1 MELPLCDEREDVQKK
16 TFSKWINSQ
25 LAKKKLEPVTDL
37 FFDLRDGSKLLALLE
52 VLTEKPCK
60 KEKGKMRVH
69 HLNNVNNA
77 LQILR
82 DYRIKLVNIN
92 NNDIVDGNPK
102 LTLGLVWSIILH
114 WQVQDV
120 LKGIMKE
127 AKQTNL
133 EKTLLAWCRQMTQGY
148 EGVDI
153 RNFTTSWTDGLAF
166 NALIHKFEPELF
178 DYDTQLHKPPA
189 QRLEYAFKLAHKY
202 LNIDRLLDPED
213 VNTTYPDKKSIMTY
227 VMCLFQ
233 VLPHDTVDMQ
243 FADPSYAPPLPR
255 RQAEAARPARPSS
268 FLSSGSGVDINTYST
283 ILEEVLGW
291 LADAGARLEAPDGDS
306 DSLAHVKSRFKA
318 HEAYMVE
325 LTERKADIFEVLD
338 EGKRLLTEKV
348 TAEEEAEI
356 REQMRLLTLRWEELR
371 QRAIETQT
379 QLQSRLAQVQ
389 LSAMD
394 ALRSWLTG
402 MENRISL
409 TAPLGPDLSTLP
421 AQAAEH
427 AALAA
432 EVGRWKP
439 HVTELF
445 DVLVVEE
452 DGDDSEFANLEDHL
466 SVLSERWNFTVSWS
480 EQREQHIAQLQ
491 RHWPQLHEQLA
502 QLKDWVDGQEARLKA
517 MEAEPTTEQQ
527 ALQQQG
533 NQLQELQSQME
544 EWHSR
549 FAVLQDLST
558 QVLACLESDSP
569 AQEDITQRLED
580 VKDRWDCL
588 VQIIEAQSL
597 RLQRC
602 GMNVRPRVA
611 SSTDDV
617 SGAPGGAKRRRVQSA
632 NAHNDFMTALHD
644 FSQWSLAARER
655 TERAL
660 SGGGDQ
666 AAALSELNQVWREV
680 EAHQPDVEE
689 VRRLA
694 ARLCRGFQQRGER
707 DDVLRKVER
716 VEADYQDVRRLV
728 AERRDRAEYLL
739 DEAAFYEEL
748 GQLGGLVDQ
757 HLAWVE
763 GVRPRPAGRMAVL
776 AACKERLEQMQRDE
790 ERVTAMAN
798 KAKDLISL
806 GQGDE
811 EQVEADVDVFL
822 QKWET
827 VMNKITELETEV
839 SNTQPERPAAF
850 LEAVAALSGW
860 VAELHDALLGEPFV
874 VRAAAEMETQLDRY
888 KELQSEMDTQQA
900 SLDFVN
906 SSGQELISA
915 GDAELRGQLDELNQR
930 WGAAGALL
938 TDRMAK
944 LEQAIFDSYQYQTE
958 GDGVESWLREVED
971 LLSEPAAEGDAAA
984 LTAQM
989 EQSDGLLRDT
999 CSLRTTLEGV
1009 LRTGD
1014 RLRTSAAPE
1023 LRQHL
1028 TERSRRL
1035 TEQLDTAERRAR
1047 ERAQRIE
1054 KAVDDCKQVAEQ
1066 TRMLSELVSEVESQL
1081 PADTAITTP
1090 GQLNDLRQLLT
1101 KLSARLLEGQARHEQ
1116 LSKQADAAAGAACQ
1130 RWLEL
1135 STQLTARAE
1144 RCDQAIANYDQFKKL
1159 TFAEN
1164 SWLDRLE
1171 KKLARSPRLAADAE
1185 EISAELDE
1193 LETYLHNHPAE
1204 RIPQIQ
1210 TLAEQLTAASVL
1222 RDEVQTD
1229 RDNIVHRWQQ
1239 FSETELSADFG
1250 TAERLLRQL
1259 SEQAARYLAEG
1270 RENAAARLQEQ
1281 LGVLQST
1288 YGEVRSEYVKF
1299 QTPAD
1304 FEPRLS
1310 AVAERLAEAQRQA
1323 GEAEKETDRPE
1334 GIQAQMD
1341 SCLRL
1346 YQGLAELKSEVE
1358 YVIRTGRKVVEDGA
1372 CDQPQQLTERLDSLK
1387 ALYNQLGC
1395 RVPETKC
1402 ALEARLRAARRLPP
1416 LEQWLTEAA
1425 AELDAAEARGD
1436 QCRWQDEAD
1445 ACRRLSEEASRRQT
1459 ALAALGEADAAA
1471 PALQRRLA
1479 EARDGWRR
1487 LQTRLADRAR
1497 LVQEKQEASDARL
1510 ASFESDLSDL
1520 DKWLEDA
1527 EKAAEDSGKAQELE
1541 RQLPERRSQLAAAQ
1555 QTAAQLALTQ
1565 CEQSVSSMMSELN
1578 TRWMEV
1584 TDKVQRA
1591 AAASR
1596 VSAPAPTAQSRQTE
1610 FVRTIESKQREL
1622 AAEPPVSLV
1631 VTLPYS
1637 TPPRT
1642 IVEVEQTT
1650 VTISYLTMD
1659 VETPATVTSAPS
1671 ASVTTTSSSLPSA
1684 AVPSVDTSAP
1694 KPAQKT
1700 VPAQDLSPAPAPV
1713 PAAIP
1718 APAPVAAPAP
1728 AQDSSPSR
1736 KSSTSSVLDDVISGL
1751 EQTADHSRQLLSTL
1765 ERKRRRSV
1773 ERMYEMAA
1781 QADAQRSMAAA
1792 KSRRRSDEFLARRS
1806 SSSSPAPTAVSAPG
1820 ADYEVITYKS
1830 PSPWS
1835 PRSSVCS
1842 FSPRD
1847 SPLREFPP
1855 LLEEAVVTVGRLSL
1869 PSAQDPERCHLAGST
1884 ELTEP
1889 AARESPRRLSAS
1901 RTPPPV
1907 PPKPRSRSLGAPPS
1921 PATPPAPAARTAP
1934 AVPARTS
1941 ASPTTRRFK
1950 IIGVDSDLNG
1960 AAEADD
1966 DVFTAT
1972 RVDRAPAD
1980 WTDSPPPAR
1989 DKLAALRRI
1998 TELAPAAPAAPAPS
2012 AAPQQRSEEPPAARE
2027 AEVTREQRGAPH
2039 HLMTRS
2045 PRAARPPASTGST
2058 VPDLVTPLAEL
2069 ERQRRVKVLS
2079 SDSSDSDSSDS
2090 SDSDSDDSLHL
2101 STSSLSDRDF
2111 GEPRRPRPQQ
2121 GPTPA
2126 TTTTKNAPPK
2136 RTPERSVALES
2147 SPEVI
2152 ANQFAVSARRSSSDR
2167 MRSSPAD
2174 RTSGAGV
2181 LANRYAVEGPAP
2193 PAGQDE
2199 VAAYVAEVDACIG
2212 RIDAVEADMERQPK
2226 VAARRHSE
2234 IEAAQLAVSLLQPD
2248 VATLISRGDTLVYG
2262 LHSRDVGRAETLRR
2276 KLDGLRARWH
2286 ALKSHMEVRRLTY
2299 QRLDSISR
2307 SCKHQLEDIERWLLQ
2322 VNARLEAANND
2333 LAQQKALQE
2342 EISERGVEL
2351 ESVRWETADLT
2362 GQDREKLAA
2371 ILDDLSK
2378 RWKAAQDRCK
2388 QYQKL
2393 MDGKNID
2400 PKTAPSPAAAF
2411 AARVS
2416 TVREAVATVQRQLA
2430 SAPLGVRQYERF
2442 NAREEALKS
2451 IRAAMDAL
2459 EPRVSELLTD
2469 LGSLTSADSA
2479 QRQMAQR
2486 AADKLRDDWRRLQ
2499 QGYQERHSNM
2509 ARCRETWRLLQDNMH
2524 EFGQWLVT
2532 AEARIAETR
2541 SLGTAEIPQLRA
2553 AQKELEK
2560 QVTIKHNVYTAIS
2573 SASREVI
2580 GGLSAAEATNFLEK
2594 IENLNKRWKGVLAE
2608 LAARR
2613 ERISTMEDEQEAHT
2627 QTAALLSWI
2636 ESVLALTQQQ
2646 INPSDEGALIVNN
2659 SMAQSRMAELA
2670 DKKTLA
2676 NKLSWPERKYRP
2688 LAELQKISTGLEQV
2702 GSVLPG
2708 HCARLQQQLSAVQKL
2723 YQALTALGDWAQRR
2737 LNGVA
2742 EWDPERR
2749 TEQRQ
2754 LLAADL
2760 GEKQQEWRSVVDQF
2774 ERLKES
2780 CAAAGLPVA
2789 QDVQSRVDG
2798 VQASWRQLQEV
2809 SEGRQ
2814 VTVTPS
2820 AVPTSPAS
2828 PAAAA
2833 PVRRVDRT
2841 SIKNALKRVTAAI
2854 VHVEPRSY
2862 VSKLLRTGPLGSAAH
2877 SPSADPSPSP
2887 TSPDGSRAG
2896 SQPPSFPSPLTKH
2909 RAVAP
2914 AALVTS
2920 LDKSISQIKDWLTLI
2935 TRMCDKPVIIGDAA
2949 DVERVVSKH
2958 KNVLRELESRKAQLS
2973 ELVSSADGLK
2983 DDHNRQQVH
2992 TKVSQLRESWDQT
3005 EAAVHRRLSQLE
3017 TARLDSAS
3025 WEASRAELAA
3035 WLTRLEVRLDQLTPV
3050 GHTADLLETQIREQK
3065 ALALEVHQHKQRV
3078 EAFSQLTH
3086 QLIASCQREDTRH
3099 IKRTMEQ
3106 VNQRYGSLNASIM
3119 ARGKSLHSA
3128 LSSLSNFDQALER
3141 FSAWM
3146 SETESQLEYID
3157 AEVDRLGAR
3166 QDAQALR
3173 TPGNQLKDLQTE
3185 IDSHRDVYASL
3196 VGGGQK
3202 LGAGLDNAE
3211 EASML
3216 QCRLDQMNHRWNY
3229 LKNRA
3234 VAIKNRVESSSESW
3248 GALLLSLRELL
3259 EWTIRKDTE
3268 LGRLGLVTGDVAALQ
3283 RQQEDVRSLLSQLDD
3298 KQALI
3303 DSKLKAAR
3311 AITAEAAGLSES
3323 SDSEARSDADGD
3335 GRGYRSDVEQTRD
3348 LVRSVR
3354 REAAKLGDKWA
3365 ELRQQADAARRKI
3378 DATLVKMHVLE
3389 KCMNDVEER
3398 VCAAEAARGSWS
3410 DDGVTT
3416 DGDVT
3421 QYKQISSQLVGAQRG
3436 LDDINDQAARLAANS
3451 VPLNSAQLSRLESL
3465 NGRMK
3470 SLTAAMDERYRQ
3482 VAGGRPPAPHAADG
3496 FLGRSVEPP
3505 WERGTAANHV
3515 PYYMNHSTQR
3525 TQWDHP
3531 ALAELM
3537 HGMAQLNTVR
3547 FSAYR
3552 TSLKLRRLQRRLA
3565 LHHLPLAHAVEAFDG
3580 HGLRAQ
3586 NDKLIDVPDM
3596 LTVLATLY
3604 ETIAA
3609 ESNDQ
3614 VDMPV
3619 CLDLCLNWLLNVY
3632 DSQRTGQLRVLS
3644 FKVGIVALSKGHLEE
3659 KYRYMFRLIADPQRQ
3674 ADQRKLGLLLHDLI
3688 QLPRQLGEVAA
3699 FGGSNIEPSVRSCF
3713 QQAGAERETIEAV
3726 HLLAWLR
3733 AEPQSVVW
3741 LPVLHRVAGA
3751 ERARHQAKCNVCKEY
3766 PIIGFRYRCLKCFNF
3781 DMCQEC
3787 FFTGRVSKSHKLTHP
3802 MHEYCTESSSS
3813 DDIKDFT
3820 KSLRNKFKSK
3830 RYFKKHPKLGYLPV
3844 QTVLEGDAL
3853 ESPTASPQHQSPE
3866 RGHMFNSSRFS
3877 DTDVHNFSTPES
3889 EDEHQ
3894 LIMQYCHSLN
3904 TSNGCASG
3912 GGSGGGGAAVPCSP
3926 VQLVREIDGSQRH
3939 QLETMIRELED
3950 ENKCL
3955 QAEYQRLRSAGP
3967 APAELPAGPRDR
3979 EMLTEARLLRQ
3990 HKGRLETRM
3999 QVLEEHNRQL
4009 EQQLSKLRRL
4019 LDEGGGGSGS
4029 LSRTGTL
4036 QTRSVTASQLATD
4049 SPARANGGSLPR
4061 QGSQR
4066 GGHEPSPQR
4075 FPPPAPEYGARASLE
4090 RQVRRLSVG
4099 REMRELH
4106 ELRSYVRPDYPRPDD
4121 LALPTSGRPP
4131 PAPVYNPLVHAHPR
4145 PADYVGNL
4153 FSYAGDLGKA
4163 VGELVNVMTDE
4174 EPSPE
4179 ERPKQ

>member
-1 MELPLCDEREDVQKK
+1 
-16 TFSKWINSQ
+16 
-25 LAKKKLEPVTDL
+25 
-37 FFDLRDGSKLLALLE
+37 
-52 VLTEKPCK
+52 
-60 KEKGKMRVH
+60 MRVH

-1239 FSETELSADFG
+1239 FSETAAERRGALADDLGAAQRHERQLSETLEWLSGIRRLLAARQAGPLPDSEAEELSADFG

-1358 YVIRTGRKVVEDGA
+1358 YVIRTGRK
-1372 CDQPQQLTERLDSLK
+1372 
-1387 ALYNQLGC
+1387 LGC

-1610 FVRTIESKQREL
+1610 FVRTIESKQRER

-2027 AEVTREQRGAPH
+2027 AE
-2039 HLMTRS
+2039 
-2045 PRAARPPASTGST
+2045 
-2058 VPDLVTPLAEL
+2058 
-2069 ERQRRVKVLS
+2069 
-2079 SDSSDSDSSDS
+2079 
-2090 SDSDSDDSLHL
+2090 
-2101 STSSLSDRDF
+2101 
-2111 GEPRRPRPQQ
+2111 

-2862 VSKLLRTGPLGSAAH
+2862 VSKLLRTGPRYHRPAVGMFLFYKVVKKGRERGRRSVAGGAPEPTPEQRPRRRSVQPCYIDIGYGGGADDGNGPEDAPAASYGARLCPESARRGRRGSHCLTPPEPGGRRGSACSVSSHGAGRSPRRNHAARRHHRHTDSPAGGRDGPSSPVGSAAH

-2920 LDKSISQIKDWLTLI
+2920 LDKSISQRLGTWLVCRQTLTLPPPHPLPQIKDWLTLI

-2958 KNVLRELESRKAQLS
+2958 KRGPANGSAGGGRSPASQHRVPPAPASAQFDNVLRELESRKAQLS

-3157 AEVDRLGAR
+3157 GEVDRLGAR

-3173 TPGNQLKDLQTE
+3173 TPGNQLK
-3185 IDSHRDVYASL
+3185 
-3196 VGGGQK
+3196 
-3202 LGAGLDNAE
+3202 
-3211 EASML
+3211 
-3216 QCRLDQMNHRWNY
+3216 
-3229 LKNRA
+3229 
-3234 VAIKNRVESSSESW
+3234 
-3248 GALLLSLRELL
+3248 
-3259 EWTIRKDTE
+3259 
-3268 LGRLGLVTGDVAALQ
+3268 
-3283 RQQEDVRSLLSQLDD
+3283 
-3298 KQALI
+3298 
-3303 DSKLKAAR
+3303 
-3311 AITAEAAGLSES
+3311 
-3323 SDSEARSDADGD
+3323 
-3335 GRGYRSDVEQTRD
+3335 
-3348 LVRSVR
+3348 
-3354 REAAKLGDKWA
+3354 
-3365 ELRQQADAARRKI
+3365 
-3378 DATLVKMHVLE
+3378 
-3389 KCMNDVEER
+3389 
-3398 VCAAEAARGSWS
+3398 GS
-3410 DDGVTT
+3410 
-3416 DGDVT
+3416 
-3421 QYKQISSQLVGAQRG
+3421 
-3436 LDDINDQAARLAANS
+3436 
-3451 VPLNSAQLSRLESL
+3451 
-3465 NGRMK
+3465 
-3470 SLTAAMDERYRQ
+3470 
-3482 VAGGRPPAPHAADG
+3482 
-3496 FLGRSVEPP
+3496 
-3505 WERGTAANHV
+3505 
-3515 PYYMNHSTQR
+3515 
-3525 TQWDHP
+3525 
-3531 ALAELM
+3531 
-3537 HGMAQLNTVR
+3537 
-3547 FSAYR
+3547 
-3552 TSLKLRRLQRRLA
+3552 
-3565 LHHLPLAHAVEAFDG
+3565 PLA
-3580 HGLRAQ
+3580 
-3586 NDKLIDVPDM
+3586 
-3596 LTVLATLY
+3596 
-3604 ETIAA
+3604 
-3609 ESNDQ
+3609 
-3614 VDMPV
+3614 
-3619 CLDLCLNWLLNVY
+3619 
-3632 DSQRTGQLRVLS
+3632 
-3644 FKVGIVALSKGHLEE
+3644 
-3659 KYRYMFRLIADPQRQ
+3659 
-3674 ADQRKLGLLLHDLI
+3674 
-3688 QLPRQLGEVAA
+3688 
-3699 FGGSNIEPSVRSCF
+3699 
-3713 QQAGAERETIEAV
+3713 
-3726 HLLAWLR
+3726 
-3733 AEPQSVVW
+3733 
-3741 LPVLHRVAGA
+3741 
-3751 ERARHQAKCNVCKEY
+3751 
-3766 PIIGFRYRCLKCFNF
+3766 
-3781 DMCQEC
+3781 
-3787 FFTGRVSKSHKLTHP
+3787 
-3802 MHEYCTESSSS
+3802 
-3813 DDIKDFT
+3813 
-3820 KSLRNKFKSK
+3820 
-3830 RYFKKHPKLGYLPV
+3830 
-3844 QTVLEGDAL
+3844 
-3853 ESPTASPQHQSPE
+3853 
-3866 RGHMFNSSRFS
+3866 
-3877 DTDVHNFSTPES
+3877 
-3889 EDEHQ
+3889 
-3894 LIMQYCHSLN
+3894 
-3904 TSNGCASG
+3904 
-3912 GGSGGGGAAVPCSP
+3912 
-3926 VQLVREIDGSQRH
+3926 
-3939 QLETMIRELED
+3939 
-3950 ENKCL
+3950 
-3955 QAEYQRLRSAGP
+3955 
-3967 APAELPAGPRDR
+3967 
-3979 EMLTEARLLRQ
+3979 
-3990 HKGRLETRM
+3990 
-3999 QVLEEHNRQL
+3999 
-4009 EQQLSKLRRL
+4009 
-4019 LDEGGGGSGS
+4019 
-4029 LSRTGTL
+4029 
-4036 QTRSVTASQLATD
+4036 
-4049 SPARANGGSLPR
+4049 
-4061 QGSQR
+4061 
-4066 GGHEPSPQR
+4066 
-4075 FPPPAPEYGARASLE
+4075 
-4090 RQVRRLSVG
+4090 
-4099 REMRELH
+4099 
-4106 ELRSYVRPDYPRPDD
+4106 
-4121 LALPTSGRPP
+4121 
-4131 PAPVYNPLVHAHPR
+4131 
-4145 PADYVGNL
+4145 
-4153 FSYAGDLGKA
+4153 
-4163 VGELVNVMTDE
+4163 
-4174 EPSPE
+4174 
-4179 ERPKQ
+4179 

>member
-1 MELPLCDEREDVQKK
+1 
-16 TFSKWINSQ
+16 
-25 LAKKKLEPVTDL
+25 
-37 FFDLRDGSKLLALLE
+37 
-52 VLTEKPCK
+52 
-60 KEKGKMRVH
+60 
-69 HLNNVNNA
+69 
-77 LQILR
+77 
-82 DYRIKLVNIN
+82 
-92 NNDIVDGNPK
+92 
-102 LTLGLVWSIILH
+102 
-114 WQVQDV
+114 
-120 LKGIMKE
+120 
-127 AKQTNL
+127 
-133 EKTLLAWCRQMTQGY
+133 
-148 EGVDI
+148 
-153 RNFTTSWTDGLAF
+153 
-166 NALIHKFEPELF
+166 
-178 DYDTQLHKPPA
+178 
-189 QRLEYAFKLAHKY
+189 
-202 LNIDRLLDPED
+202 
-213 VNTTYPDKKSIMTY
+213 
-227 VMCLFQ
+227 
-233 VLPHDTVDMQ
+233 
-243 FADPSYAPPLPR
+243 
-255 RQAEAARPARPSS
+255 
-268 FLSSGSGVDINTYST
+268 
-283 ILEEVLGW
+283 
-291 LADAGARLEAPDGDS
+291 
-306 DSLAHVKSRFKA
+306 
-318 HEAYMVE
+318 
-325 LTERKADIFEVLD
+325 
-338 EGKRLLTEKV
+338 
-348 TAEEEAEI
+348 
-356 REQMRLLTLRWEELR
+356 
-371 QRAIETQT
+371 
-379 QLQSRLAQVQ
+379 
-389 LSAMD
+389 
-394 ALRSWLTG
+394 
-402 MENRISL
+402 
-409 TAPLGPDLSTLP
+409 
-421 AQAAEH
+421 
-427 AALAA
+427 
-432 EVGRWKP
+432 
-439 HVTELF
+439 
-445 DVLVVEE
+445 
-452 DGDDSEFANLEDHL
+452 
-466 SVLSERWNFTVSWS
+466 
-480 EQREQHIAQLQ
+480 
-491 RHWPQLHEQLA
+491 
-502 QLKDWVDGQEARLKA
+502 
-517 MEAEPTTEQQ
+517 
-527 ALQQQG
+527 
-533 NQLQELQSQME
+533 
-544 EWHSR
+544 
-549 FAVLQDLST
+549 
-558 QVLACLESDSP
+558 
-569 AQEDITQRLED
+569 
-580 VKDRWDCL
+580 
-588 VQIIEAQSL
+588 
-597 RLQRC
+597 
-602 GMNVRPRVA
+602 
-611 SSTDDV
+611 
-617 SGAPGGAKRRRVQSA
+617 
-632 NAHNDFMTALHD
+632 
-644 FSQWSLAARER
+644 
-655 TERAL
+655 
-660 SGGGDQ
+660 
-666 AAALSELNQVWREV
+666 
-680 EAHQPDVEE
+680 
-689 VRRLA
+689 
-694 ARLCRGFQQRGER
+694 
-707 DDVLRKVER
+707 
-716 VEADYQDVRRLV
+716 
-728 AERRDRAEYLL
+728 
-739 DEAAFYEEL
+739 
-748 GQLGGLVDQ
+748 
-757 HLAWVE
+757 
-763 GVRPRPAGRMAVL
+763 MAVL

-1054 KAVDDCKQVAEQ
+1054 KAMEDCKQVAEQ
-1066 TRMLSELVSEVESQL
+1066 TRLLSELVSKVAEQTRLLSELVCEVESQL

-1116 LSKQADAAAGAACQ
+1116 LNKQADAAAGAACQ

-1204 RIPQIQ
+1204 RIPQVQ

-1310 AVAERLAEAQRQA
+1310 AVAGRLAEAQRQA
-1323 GEAEKETDRPE
+1323 GEAEKETDRPEGIQAQMDSCLSTYTDSNTDRLE

-1436 QCRWQDEAD
+1436 QCRWPDEAD

-1487 LQTRLADRAR
+1487 LQARLADRAR

-1659 VETPATVTSAPS
+1659 VETPPTVTSAPS
-1671 ASVTTTSSSLPSA
+1671 VPVTTTISSLSSA
-1684 AVPSVDTSAP
+1684 AVPSVGTSTP
-1694 KPAQKT
+1694 TPDQKMVT
-1700 VPAQDLSPAPAPV
+1700 AQDPSPAPAPA
-1713 PAAIP
+1713 PAT
-1718 APAPVAAPAP
+1718 APAPVAAPVPAP
-1728 AQDSSPSR
+1728 AAALAQDSSPSR

-1934 AVPARTS
+1934 VAPAVPARTS
-1941 ASPTTRRFK
+1941 TSPATRRFK
-1950 IIGVDSDLNG
+1950 IIGVDSDPNG

-2012 AAPQQRSEEPPAARE
+2012 AAPRQRSEEPPAAQE
-2027 AEVTREQRGAPH
+2027 SEVMREQRGAPH

-2111 GEPRRPRPQQ
+2111 GEPRRLRPQQ
-2121 GPTPA
+2121 GQTPA

-2193 PAGQDE
+2193 AAGQDE

-2451 IRAAMDAL
+2451 IRAAIDAL

-2659 SMAQSRMAELA
+2659 SMAQSRMAELP

-2688 LAELQKISTGLEQV
+2688 LAELQKISAGLEQV

-2708 HCARLQQQLSAVQKL
+2708 HCTRLQQQLSAVQKL

-2841 SIKNALKRVTAAI
+2841 SIKNVGLAA
-2854 VHVEPRSY
+2854 P
-2862 VSKLLRTGPLGSAAH
+2862 

-2909 RAVAP
+2909 RTVAP

-3912 GGSGGGGAAVPCSP
+3912 GGSGGGGGAAVPCSP

-4061 QGSQR
+4061 QG
-4066 GGHEPSPQR
+4066 
-4075 FPPPAPEYGARASLE
+4075 
-4090 RQVRRLSVG
+4090 
-4099 REMRELH
+4099 
-4106 ELRSYVRPDYPRPDD
+4106 
-4121 LALPTSGRPP
+4121 
-4131 PAPVYNPLVHAHPR
+4131 
-4145 PADYVGNL
+4145 
-4153 FSYAGDLGKA
+4153 DLGKA

>member
-1 MELPLCDEREDVQKK
+1 MASATTMASTGFARIDSGDKRMTLLIQEAQDEREDVQKK

-1584 TDKVQRA
+1584 TDKVQ
-1591 AAASR
+1591 
-1596 VSAPAPTAQSRQTE
+1596 
-1610 FVRTIESKQREL
+1610 
-1622 AAEPPVSLV
+1622 
-1631 VTLPYS
+1631 
-1637 TPPRT
+1637 
-1642 IVEVEQTT
+1642 
-1650 VTISYLTMD
+1650 
-1659 VETPATVTSAPS
+1659 
-1671 ASVTTTSSSLPSA
+1671 
-1684 AVPSVDTSAP
+1684 
-1694 KPAQKT
+1694 
-1700 VPAQDLSPAPAPV
+1700 
-1713 PAAIP
+1713 
-1718 APAPVAAPAP
+1718 
-1728 AQDSSPSR
+1728 
-1736 KSSTSSVLDDVISGL
+1736 
-1751 EQTADHSRQLLSTL
+1751 
-1765 ERKRRRSV
+1765 
-1773 ERMYEMAA
+1773 
-1781 QADAQRSMAAA
+1781 
-1792 KSRRRSDEFLARRS
+1792 
-1806 SSSSPAPTAVSAPG
+1806 
-1820 ADYEVITYKS
+1820 
-1830 PSPWS
+1830 
-1835 PRSSVCS
+1835 
-1842 FSPRD
+1842 
-1847 SPLREFPP
+1847 
-1855 LLEEAVVTVGRLSL
+1855 
-1869 PSAQDPERCHLAGST
+1869 
-1884 ELTEP
+1884 
-1889 AARESPRRLSAS
+1889 
-1901 RTPPPV
+1901 
-1907 PPKPRSRSLGAPPS
+1907 
-1921 PATPPAPAARTAP
+1921 
-1934 AVPARTS
+1934 
-1941 ASPTTRRFK
+1941 
-1950 IIGVDSDLNG
+1950 
-1960 AAEADD
+1960 
-1966 DVFTAT
+1966 
-1972 RVDRAPAD
+1972 
-1980 WTDSPPPAR
+1980 
-1989 DKLAALRRI
+1989 
-1998 TELAPAAPAAPAPS
+1998 
-2012 AAPQQRSEEPPAARE
+2012 
-2027 AEVTREQRGAPH
+2027 
-2039 HLMTRS
+2039 
-2045 PRAARPPASTGST
+2045 
-2058 VPDLVTPLAEL
+2058 
-2069 ERQRRVKVLS
+2069 
-2079 SDSSDSDSSDS
+2079 
-2090 SDSDSDDSLHL
+2090 
-2101 STSSLSDRDF
+2101 
-2111 GEPRRPRPQQ
+2111 

-2841 SIKNALKRVTAAI
+2841 SIKNV
-2854 VHVEPRSY
+2854 
-2862 VSKLLRTGPLGSAAH
+2862 GSAAH